1 MGSDSYG
8 ETAFLCVI
16 IISIH
21 APLVGSDGCGIC
33 LQRCQLDF
41 NPRSPCGE
49 RHTALN
55 QKAIALCISI
65 HAPLVGSDFYYF
77 HCSFLLTISIHA
89 PLVGSDRELVEWFP
103 PGPPDF
109 NPRSPC
115 GERRTTRTSV
125 RPTSNYFNPRSP
137 CGERLFAPDI
147 GLLLSIFQST
157 LPLWGATFP
166 SNRGR
171 PLCAFQSTLPLWGAT
186 EEGGG
191 QE

>member
-115 GERRTTRTSV
+115 GERPV
-125 RPTSNYFNPRSP
+125 QNLP
-137 CGERLFAPDI
+137 CRRRMPISIHTPHAGSD
-147 GLLLSIFQST
+147 GLL
-157 LPLWGATFP
+157 PLHA
-166 SNRGR
+166 
-171 PLCAFQSTLPLWGAT
+171 
-186 EEGGG
+186 
-191 QE
+191 